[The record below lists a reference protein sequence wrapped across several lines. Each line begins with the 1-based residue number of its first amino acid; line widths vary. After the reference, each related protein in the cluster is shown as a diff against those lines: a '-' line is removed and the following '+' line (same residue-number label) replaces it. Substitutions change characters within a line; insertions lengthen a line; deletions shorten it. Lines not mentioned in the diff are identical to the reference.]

1 MEVLPIIIAVICSAV
16 LTTWVIAKWYYTD
29 KYSAI
34 IDHLNIIN
42 GNWRQHSIDVENELR
57 DIAAGMIAAANHV
70 PDVIG
75 IAVTEPED
83 IDNKPVY
90 DNWLK
95 SHPEEGIVPYWDRRT
110 PEGQTP

>member
-1 MEVLPIIIAVICSAV
+1 MELLPIIITVICSAI
-16 LTTWVIAKWYYTD
+16 LTTWVIAKWYYAD
-29 KYSAI
+29 KYMSV
-34 IDHLNIIN
+34 IDNLNTICDS
-42 GNWRQHSIDVENELR
+42 WRQRSIDVENELR
-57 DIAAGMIAAANHV
+57 EIATGMIADANHV

-75 IAVTEPED
+75 VAVTEPED
-83 IDNKPVY
+83 VDNNPRY